1 MEPVS
6 RASIY
11 ALRLG
16 WRKADDK
23 YWHYAYKRPEV
34 GIGLEYL
41 DIHNDE
47 EIGNPWSAYTFIEAG
62 LIDRKRFRLALTVD
76 FGLSYFWRPYNTQ
89 TNDKNLALG
98 SVLNYHVGLGF
109 RSNIFLTE
117 NISAVLATILNHH
130 SNGAVT
136 KPNLGINMASVEV
149 GLKYNWKKRTIER
162 NWTDTTRQ
170 IRPYTEFS
178 IFSGTRNIVPDGS
191 YQGFVGLHT
200 NRMYPISGLFAF
212 GGGAELLY
220 DSAAFQGLAAASVG
234 DRLSVAGYLSAIVF
248 IQRVSLSMD
257 FGRYM
262 YRKEGDRD
270 ISHNYQRMSLRYQ
283 LTDRLFLAAKVRAF
297 ELRKADLLEF
307 HIGIRI

>member
-16 WRKADDK
+16 WRQTDDK
-23 YWHYAYKRPEV
+23 YWHYAYKRPEI

-41 DIHNDE
+41 DIDNDG

-62 LIDRKRFRLALTVD
+62 LIDKKRFRLALSVD
-76 FGLSYFWRPYNTQ
+76 FGLSYFWKPYNTQ

-109 RSNIFLTE
+109 RSYVFLTE
-117 NISAVLATILNHH
+117 NISVVLAAILNHH

-136 KPNLGINMASVEV
+136 KPNLGINMASAEV
-149 GLKYNWKKRTIER
+149 GVKYNWQKRTIKRE
-162 NWTDTTRQ
+162 WTDTTRQ

-178 IFSGTRNIVPDGS
+178 IFSGVRNIDPDGEYYS
-191 YQGFVGLHT
+191 FLGLHT
-200 NRMYPISGLFAF
+200 NRMYAISGMFAV
-212 GGGAELLY
+212 GGGAELMF
-220 DSAAFQGLAAASVG
+220 DSGTFIGSTEASVVDG
-234 DRLSVAGYLSAIVF
+234 VSIAGYLSTIVF
-248 IQRVSLSMD
+248 IERVSLSID
-257 FGRYM
+257 IGRYM
-262 YRKEGDRD
+262 YRKEGDRE
-270 ISHNYQRMSLRYQ
+270 ISDYYQRMSLRYQ
-283 LTDRLFLAAKVRAF
+283 LTDRVFLAAKVRAF

-307 HIGIRI
+307 HVGYRI